1 MAAAPAGAQN
11 RCVFVG
17 NIPYDA
23 TEEQLVQICE
33 EVGPV
38 VSFRLVIDKETGK
51 PKGYGFCEYKDEE
64 TALSARRNLQGYEI
78 NGRQLR
84 VDFAENGRNTDRNR
98 EKGRGGPGM
107 ASNVDSQKQLA
118 GTSVVGETN
127 LHQPVGLPPAIH
139 AASVMAGVLGGAQ
152 TANVQ
157 NGLPVQYGLGNDP
170 LTHYLARMSRHQLH
184 EIMAE
189 LKFLTTQNKEHS
201 KTLLQGIPQ
210 LPKALFQ
217 AQIMLGMVTPQ
228 MMQMAKSQ
236 QPLGSSAQSSSH
248 LNEPYPQPDPMIPV
262 VSRPSSLP
270 TNIPPNPT
278 ILPEQTAARHSFP
291 QYQHASQPQVKMF
304 PHGQQSGIAAQSPML
319 YQPLGGSSSVPTQS
333 LVASVGLISQVQP
346 PFVPQHPGPPVMPT
360 SVQQLP
366 LTHPHLAQVAAATE
380 TLPNEIRVAD
390 QASHLTEFTH
400 PSKLRKLED
409 GTSVPGIVNSSHA
422 VYTAPLQAVGPS
434 GPSGGYGAGAVS
446 LQQPGNEGQL
456 TPDVESALL
465 QQVLQLTPEQLSSL
479 PPEQQQQVIEL
490 QKMLSAGK

>member
-1 MAAAPAGAQN
+1 MAAAPPGAQN

-84 VDFAENGRNTDRNR
+84 VDFAENGRNADRNR

-107 ASNVDSQKQLA
+107 ASSADAQKQSA
-118 GTSVVGETN
+118 GSSAVGDTS
-127 LHQPVGLPPAIH
+127 LHQPVGLPSAIH
-139 AASVMAGVLGGAQ
+139 AASVMAGILGGAQ

-170 LTHYLARMSRHQLH
+170 LTHYLARMSKHQLY
-184 EIMAE
+184 EIMSE
-189 LKFLTTQNKEHS
+189 LKSLTTQNKELS
-201 KTLLQGIPQ
+201 NKLLQGIPQ

-236 QPLGSSAQSSSH
+236 QPSSS
-248 LNEPYPQPDPMIPV
+248 LAQISEPFPQPDTMIPNPNV
-262 VSRPSSLP
+262 LQDP
-270 TNIPPNPT
+270 TTQMHN
-278 ILPEQTAARHSFP
+278 FP
-291 QYQHASQPQVKMF
+291 QYPHSSQPAVAIFPHASQSVAA
-304 PHGQQSGIAAQSPML
+304 SGS
-319 YQPLGGSSSVPTQS
+319 
-333 LVASVGLISQVQP
+333 LISQVQP
-346 PFVPQHPGPPVMPT
+346 PFMPHHPRPPAIPA
-360 SVQQLP
+360 SIQQLP
-366 LTHPHLAQVAAATE
+366 LTHPHLPQVPAAPDMPQKE
-380 TLPNEIRVAD
+380 MRFPD
-390 QASHLTEFTH
+390 QANHMAELAH
-400 PSKLRKLED
+400 PPKLRKLED
-409 GTSVPGIVNSSHA
+409 GTSTPGIVNNNPA
-422 VYTAPLQAVGPS
+422 VYTAPSHGMVPS
-434 GPSGGYGAGAVS
+434 GPSGSYNSAAVS
-446 LQQPGNEGQL
+446 FQQPENEVSQL

-479 PPEQQQQVIEL
+479 PVEQQQQVIQL